1 MKSVS
6 GLMSGYF
13 ENTSSSV
20 LTERTELPISIEKS
34 DWKILKDP
42 ERMSRTYNFKN
53 RAESLKFFVSELLD
67 YQERLGHHAEI
78 TISGDDVKVE
88 VFTHGVKRITNLDK
102 EYARESDSIYED
114 AREI

>member
-13 ENTSSSV
+13 ANTGQGLLV
-20 LTERTELPISIEKS
+20 ERSTLPISIEKS
-34 DWKILKDP
+34 DWVILDDP
-42 ERMSRTYNFKN
+42 ERMSRTYGFKN
-53 RAESLKFFVSELLD
+53 RPESLKFFVAELLD
-67 YQERLGHHAEI
+67 YQEKLGHHAEI
-78 TISGDDVKVE
+78 TISRNDVKVE

-102 EYARESDSIYED
+102 ELAKESDSIYKD